1 MTQIKHYIKL
11 LRVNQWLK
19 NVFIFVP
26 LLFSFR
32 MITFTTAIDL
42 LLAVLGFSLIASSI
56 YIINDWFDIES
67 DRLHPEKKKR
77 PLASGEVSKREGLW
91 LFACVFALGFLIYI
105 VFLGKLWATLLLG
118 FYFVMNLAYSMKLK
132 RYAIVD
138 IVIVAIGFVI
148 RLFIGGIVAGI
159 YLSHWIIIMTFLLA
173 LLLVVVKRKHDV
185 TIFEETG
192 QQMRKSLNG
201 YNSEFLNSIII
212 VLVTIILISY
222 IMYAISPEVMKRN
235 GEYLYLTSLFVFV
248 GLLRYLQVLFVKKKG
263 DSPTKLIMTDRFLQ
277 LDILCWLV
285 AFIGISLDNIY

>member
-1 MTQIKHYIKL
+1 MTQMKHYIKL
-11 LRVNQWLK
+11 LRVNQWVK
-19 NVFIFVP
+19 NIFIFIP

-32 MITFTTAIDL
+32 MISIMTAVDL

-118 FYFVMNLAYSMKLK
+118 FYFAMNLAYSMKLK

-173 LLLVVVKRKHDV
+173 LLLVVGKRKHDV

-212 VLVTIILISY
+212 VLVTIIMISY

>member
-1 MTQIKHYIKL
+1 MSQIKYYIKL
-11 LRVNQWLK
+11 LRVNQWVK
-19 NVFIFVP
+19 NVFIFLP

-32 MITFTTAIDL
+32 MITFTSAIDL
-42 LLAVLGFSLIASSI
+42 LLAMLGFSLVASSI

-91 LFACVFALGFLIYI
+91 LFLCVFALGFFIYI
-105 VFLGKLWATLLLG
+105 VFLDKPWATLLLG

-173 LLLVVVKRKHDV
+173 LLLVVGKRKHDV

-201 YNSEFLNSIII
+201 YNSEFLNAIII
-212 VLVTIILISY
+212 VLVTIIMISY

-263 DSPTKLIMTDRFLQ
+263 DSPTKLIITDRFLQ
-277 LDILCWLV
+277 LDILCWLI
-285 AFIGISLDNIY
+285 AFIAISLDNIY